1 MKTVIA
7 AAALALTLTAGAAVA
22 QTPGETESQ
31 RDLTCMAV
39 FLAIA
44 DSTDPQMV
52 QAGSIG
58 SLFFYGRLQGREPG
72 VNWFE
77 RLAVYA
83 EQVDMQQL
91 MGRAQECGA
100 IVERV
105 GQDMVAYAEQYEA
118 AQ

>member
-1 MKTVIA
+1 MKTMIA
-7 AAALALTLTAGAAVA
+7 AAAMALSLTAGAAAA
-22 QTPGETESQ
+22 QQPGETESR
-31 RDLTCMAV
+31 RDLICMAL

-44 DSTDPQMV
+44 DSDDPQMI

-58 SLFFYGRLQGREPG
+58 SLFFYGRLQGREPQA
-72 VNWFE
+72 NWLE
-77 RLAVYA
+77 RLAVLSEEMTLEQLYA
-83 EQVDMQQL
+83 R
-91 MGRAQECGA
+91 GAECGS

>member
-1 MKTVIA
+1 MKTMIA
-7 AAALALTLTAGAAVA
+7 AGAAALSLAAGAAAA
-22 QTPGETESQ
+22 QTPGETESR

-44 DSTDPQMV
+44 DSEDPQMV

-58 SLFFYGRLQGREPG
+58 SLFFYGRLQGREPE
-72 VNWFE
+72 VNWLE
-77 RLAVYA
+77 RLAVLSEEMTLEQLYA
-83 EQVDMQQL
+83 R
-91 MGRAQECGA
+91 GGECGA

>member
-1 MKTVIA
+1 MKTMIA
-7 AAALALTLTAGAAVA
+7 AGALALSLIAGAAAA

-31 RDLTCMAV
+31 RDLTCTAF

-44 DSTDPQMV
+44 DSSDPATV
-52 QAGSIG
+52 QAGTLG
-58 SLFFYGRLQGREPG
+58 ALFFYGRLEGREPD

-77 RLAVYA
+77 QLAVYA
-83 EQVDMQQL
+83 EQVDMEQL
-91 MGRAQECGA
+91 MSRATECGA

-105 GQDMVAYAEQYEA
+105 GLDMVAYAEQYEA

>member
-1 MKTVIA
+1 MKTLA
-7 AAALALTLTAGAAVA
+7 AAALALSLTAGAAAA
-22 QTPGETESQ
+22 QQPGETESQ

-44 DSTDPQMV
+44 DSDEPEMV
-52 QAGSIG
+52 QAGTIG
-58 SLFFYGRLQGREPG
+58 SLFFYGRLQGREPQ
-72 VNWFE
+72 VNWLE
-77 RLAVYA
+77 RLAVLSEQMTLEQLYA
-83 EQVDMQQL
+83 RGE
-91 MGRAQECGA
+91 ECGA

>member
-1 MKTVIA
+1 MKTMIA
-7 AAALALTLTAGAAVA
+7 AAALALSLTAGVA
-22 QTPGETESQ
+22 TARQAGETESQ

-44 DSTDPQMV
+44 DSDDPQMQ
-52 QAGSIG
+52 QAGTIG

-77 RLAVYA
+77 RLTVYA
-83 EQVDMQQL
+83 DSVDMEQL
-91 MGRAQECGA
+91 MARAPECGG
-100 IVERV
+100 IIEQV
-105 GQDMVAYAEQYEA
+105 GQDMIAYAEQYEA

>member
-1 MKTVIA
+1 MKTLA
-7 AAALALTLTAGAAVA
+7 AAALALSLTAGAAA
-22 QTPGETESQ
+22 TQQPGETESQ

-44 DSTDPQMV
+44 DSDDPQMV

-58 SLFFYGRLQGREPG
+58 SLFFYGRLQGREPQ

-77 RLAVYA
+77 RLAVLSEQMTLEQLYA
-83 EQVDMQQL
+83 RGE
-91 MGRAQECGA
+91 ECGS